1 MKVKFILTPEIV
13 GDATDALLLG
23 DFNNWDP
30 NAGIGL
36 KVQKDG
42 TLAATVTLEPGK
54 TYQYRYFL
62 SDGRWVN
69 DANAAQYA
77 FDAVFHI
84 DNCVITVPAEEVK
97 AVKAEKAAKAPK
109 VVKAEKAPKAG
120 KAPKADDLTK
130 IEGIGKKIAELLKA
144 AEITSFASL
153 SKATPKKLKEILDAA
168 GPKFNV
174 HEPASWPK
182 QAKLAAAA
190 KWDELS
196 TLQDSLKGGK

>member
-42 TLAATVTLEPGK
+42 TLAATVALEPGK

-69 DANAAQYA
+69 DANATQYA
-77 FDAVFHI
+77 FDDTLFCKNVLRTIPLSPSAPMMSGAVAR
-84 DNCVITVPAEEVK
+84 NRRPC
-97 AVKAEKAAKAPK
+97 
-109 VVKAEKAPKAG
+109 
-120 KAPKADDLTK
+120 
-130 IEGIGKKIAELLKA
+130 
-144 AEITSFASL
+144 
-153 SKATPKKLKEILDAA
+153 
-168 GPKFNV
+168 
-174 HEPASWPK
+174 
-182 QAKLAAAA
+182 
-190 KWDELS
+190 
-196 TLQDSLKGGK
+196 

>member
-30 NAGIGL
+30 SEGIGL

-42 TLAATVTLEPGK
+42 TLAATVALEPGK

-69 DANAAQYA
+69 DANATQYA
-77 FDAVFHI
+77 HNPAFQV

-97 AVKAEKAAKAPK
+97 AEKAPKAVKTEKADKAPKAEKTVKADK
-109 VVKAEKAPKAG
+109 SVKAEKAPLNGKATKVE
-120 KAPKADDLTK
+120 KAPKAEK
-130 IEGIGKKIAELLKA
+130 ALKA
-144 AEITSFASL
+144 EKAPKVAKAP
-153 SKATPKKLKEILDAA
+153 KATK
-168 GPKFNV
+168 
-174 HEPASWPK
+174 
-182 QAKLAAAA
+182 
-190 KWDELS
+190 
-196 TLQDSLKGGK
+196 